1 MLTEKRL
8 QRNRQ
13 WLLDER
19 ARLKGELDDI
29 GSAMD
34 AGERPGLGTHMA
46 DSATDVFEQT
56 KNAAV
61 QSRLRNTLALV
72 ERALEK
78 LEKGTYG
85 SCERCGQ
92 PIDPARLKALPQCAL
107 CMACQSRSELNSTS
121 R

>member
-19 ARLKGELDDI
+19 ARLKSDLTSI
-29 GSAMD
+29 D
-34 AGERPGLGTHMA
+34 AAKDSSERPGLGTHMA
-46 DSATDVFEQT
+46 DNASDVFEQA

-61 QSRLRNTLALV
+61 QSRLRNSLTLV

-92 PIDPARLKALPQCAL
+92 PIDPARLKALPHCAL
-107 CMACQSRSELNSTS
+107 CMACQSRAELSSPS